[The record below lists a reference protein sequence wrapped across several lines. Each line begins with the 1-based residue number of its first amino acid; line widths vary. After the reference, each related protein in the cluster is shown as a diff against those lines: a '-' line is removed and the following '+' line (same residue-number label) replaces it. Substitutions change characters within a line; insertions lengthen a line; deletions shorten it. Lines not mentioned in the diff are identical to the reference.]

1 MKVFADR
8 NAGDTTGNQDNIDSD
23 PEAVAKERAKMAK
36 SATHRARSTKVDRA
50 NIRDPPDFE
59 PDWLFPYPD
68 CFAPKEDTRTLQ
80 DIYKQTTEEAYD
92 LRKSIVYTEEPAY
105 KVLWPG
111 IHKYC
116 SIEPGKESTFFESIQ
131 PGRLTVIDIAQA
143 TLRKM
148 PNASFPRYHSGEI
161 QLLSKRTWKTAKKR
175 LTIINSCQPE
185 HALLL
190 YLGSAESEKLSTAG
204 FLTRHKMREDF
215 MRDYAHKGA
224 NMWTTELHLSFYKK
238 ITITSDDLRSLLAL
252 KESIFEGPE
261 KLSAF
266 PGKSKASLDKL
277 HKGAIGW
284 RFSGDLHDRRW
295 TGTIL
300 AFTPG
305 MEDADWITNWAL
317 ESGDE
322 YGQRKIIEA
331 RLFSEITK
339 TIYVSTRE
347 ILRDLNVVLGEGDG
361 GIYRGSS
368 EHHDPLS
375 ETFDQSYSR
384 SKLYL
389 ELSDFLSHLDDSF
402 KNTMETIEA
411 YVDREKQRPV
421 QPRWSIEDERQ
432 YRPELQKWDQEGK
445 KNIALLWS
453 IRNEIS
459 TKMSRVNRLRE
470 SLNADMQLRETRLQA
485 RSAEDVRLFT
495 YVTIIFLPIS
505 FSSSLFSMSKA
516 PDNSLV
522 GTFAKVSVIALVITF
537 VILLNLKTMS
547 RNMWTYFN
555 AGLHKISDMMS
566 TSSWDFWKK
575 AHIELV
581 QAEKR
586 NIQSDEPLEIRKMS
600 RWWYCLFFLAF
611 VLWELPAIR
620 VLLAWDVFLPPT
632 EKDPKQ
638 PRILTKIIRVFFG
651 LFSLP
656 LFVFSFALVFL
667 LRNLIDLFKFLL
679 SLKPG
684 KQKILQDSKTF
695 SDHSDILTEPK
706 INTVND
712 GNSNK
717 RASESKKVEKVNL
730 TNNAAR
736 NEEILRAYEEKYNA
750 RVMRLTQPPS
760 LFRSFATA
768 SDRRSKGATDR
779 EKDQDSKI
787 EGENCHSPSSKNPIM
802 AFLNHV
808 GLKVLPVKEPQTV
821 RKNADL
827 ESNDEQGSRA
837 VQGEVAD

>member
-1 MKVFADR
+1 MKVFADL
-8 NAGDTTGNQDNIDSD
+8 NTGDTTGNQDNIDSD
-23 PEAVAKERAKMAK
+23 LEAVAKERAKMAK
-36 SATHRARSTKVDRA
+36 SATHRARSTKIDRA

-68 CFAPKEDTRTLQ
+68 CFASKEDTRTLK
-80 DIYKQTTEEAYD
+80 DIYKQTREEVDD

-111 IHKYC
+111 SHKYC
-116 SIEPGKESTFFESIQ
+116 STEPGKEATFFESIQ
-131 PGRLTVIDIAQA
+131 PERLTVIDTAQA
-143 TLRKM
+143 TLRKL
-148 PNASFPRYHSGEI
+148 PNASFPRYQSGEI
-161 QLLSKRTWKTAKKR
+161 QLLSRRTWKTAKKR
-175 LTIINSCQPE
+175 LTLINSCQPE

-204 FLTRHKMREDF
+204 FLTRHKMRENF
-215 MRDYAHKGA
+215 MRDHAHKGA

-238 ITITSDDLRSLLAL
+238 ITITSDDLRSLPAL
-252 KESIFEGPE
+252 KESIFEDPE

-266 PGKSKASLDKL
+266 PGKSKVSLDKL

-300 AFTPG
+300 TFTPG
-305 MEDADWITNWAL
+305 MEDAEWITNWAL

-322 YGQRKIIEA
+322 YRQRKIIEA
-331 RLFSEITK
+331 RLLSEITK
-339 TIYVSTRE
+339 TIHVSTRE
-347 ILRDLNVVLGEGDG
+347 ILRDLNVVLCEGDG

-389 ELSDFLSHLDDSF
+389 QLSDFLSHLDDSF

-411 YVDREKQRPV
+411 YLNREKQRPV
-421 QPRWSIEDERQ
+421 QPRWSIGDERQ

-445 KNIALLWS
+445 KNVALLWS
-453 IRNEIS
+453 IRNEIG

-522 GTFAKVSVIALVITF
+522 GNFAKVAVIALVITF
-537 VILLNLKTMS
+537 AILLNLKTMS
-547 RNMWTYFN
+547 RNMWRYFN
-555 AGLHKISDMMS
+555 AGLHKISDTMS

-575 AHIELV
+575 AHIGLV

-586 NIQSDEPLEIRKMS
+586 NIQSDEPLEVRKMS
-600 RWWYCLFFLAF
+600 RWWYCLFSLVF

-632 EKDPKQ
+632 QKDPKQ
-638 PRILTKIIRVFFG
+638 PRILRKIIRVFLG
-651 LFSLP
+651 LFCLP
-656 LFVFSFALVFL
+656 LFVFSFAVLFL
-667 LRNLIDLFKFLL
+667 LWNFIDLLKFL
-679 SLKPG
+679 SSPKPG
-684 KQKILQDSKTF
+684 KQKLLRDSET
-695 SDHSDILTEPK
+695 SSQHSDIVK
-706 INTVND
+706 KSKMNTVND
-712 GNSNK
+712 GTNNK
-717 RASESKKVEKVNL
+717 GALESKKVEVASL

-736 NEEILRAYEEKYNA
+736 NEEPIRAYEEKYNA

-760 LFRSFATA
+760 LFRSLATA
-768 SDRRSKGATDR
+768 SDRRSKGATNR
-779 EKDQDSKI
+779 EKDQDAKT
-787 EGENCHSPSSKNPIM
+787 EGENRHSPRSKNSIM
-802 AFLNHV
+802 GFLNHL
-808 GLKVLPVKEPQTV
+808 GLKASPVKESQTV

-837 VQGEVAD
+837 VHGVVAD